1 MVDTIFAQA
10 SARGVAGVAV
20 IRVSG
25 PQALAAGSALAG
37 KIGPE
42 RTAALRRLRDP
53 ETGEVL
59 DQAVVIAFPGP
70 GSFTGEDVVEFQVHG
85 SHAVSRSVLAALG
98 RIDGLRAAE
107 AGEFTRRALINGRL
121 DLAQVEG
128 LADLLAAETTA
139 QQRLAIGLMDGVLS
153 RRAAAWGAALVR
165 ELAFVEAS
173 IDFAEEELPDDLVV
187 SVRARL
193 AELARAMREEVA
205 GGRLAERVRDGFEV
219 ALVGRP
225 NVGKSTLLNSLAGRE
240 AALTSEVAGTTRD
253 VLEVRMEIDGLAV
266 TLLDMA
272 GVREASESIEAL
284 GVERARKR
292 AAAADLRIFLVED
305 AGDTSGLGVDCV
317 DGDLEVLAKADLRA
331 PAEGL
336 AISGVSGEGVA
347 ELVAAIGATLGERAA
362 RSSSAS
368 HARQRDAIEAAAER
382 IASAQAELARRNP
395 RVELVAEDLRGA
407 VRSLDCL
414 VGRVDVEALLDVIFQ
429 SFCIGK

>member
-85 SHAVSRSVLAALG
+85 SQAVSRSVLAALG

-225 NVGKSTLLNSLAGRE
+225 NVGKSTLLNTLAGRE

-272 GVREASESIEAL
+272 GLREASERIEAL
-284 GVERARKR
+284 GVDRARKR

-331 PAEGL
+331 P
-336 AISGVSGEGVA
+336 
-347 ELVAAIGATLGERAA
+347 T
-362 RSSSAS
+362 
-368 HARQRDAIEAAAER
+368 
-382 IASAQAELARRNP
+382 
-395 RVELVAEDLRGA
+395 RGA
-407 VRSLDCL
+407 
-414 VGRVDVEALLDVIFQ
+414 GH
-429 SFCIGK
+429 IGCQR